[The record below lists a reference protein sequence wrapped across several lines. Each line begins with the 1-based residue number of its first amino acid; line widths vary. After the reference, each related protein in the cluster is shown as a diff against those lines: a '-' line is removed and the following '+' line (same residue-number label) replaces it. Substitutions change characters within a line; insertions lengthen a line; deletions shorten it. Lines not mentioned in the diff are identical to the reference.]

1 MKRLNKNKPTTSN
14 IIFKFFFYFLIPYVL
29 INGIIFFLFIQSP
42 TINVVANDSQ
52 NYEENKIKFSIEC
65 LLPLSY
71 IKTYF
76 QNEEIPYTK
85 FGDYYSVDV
94 SENGTYQIK
103 VLAINQS
110 KAETSVNIETID
122 STPPN
127 IDIDNAIVAGN
138 TLILSV
144 NDDQTE
150 INYDKVYATKDNG
163 DKIDATYIDKVS
175 GTVQF
180 QVESGEKIVVH
191 IEDMI
196 GNSAETS
203 FTLN

>member
-1 MKRLNKNKPTTSN
+1 MKRLNKNKSTTSN